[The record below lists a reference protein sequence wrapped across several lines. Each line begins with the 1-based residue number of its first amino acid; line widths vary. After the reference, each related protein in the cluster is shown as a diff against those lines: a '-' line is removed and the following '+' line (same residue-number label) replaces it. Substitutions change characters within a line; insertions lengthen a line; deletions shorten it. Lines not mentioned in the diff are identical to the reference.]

1 MYCFKYCPIDQ
12 LDGEHFYV
20 LNTFGKGVG
29 GCPCNLVN
37 KREDNFQQ
45 ALKSLGPKLVGALL
59 KIEVSEYSSQIPLAT
74 EKFFDHGQ

>member
-45 ALKSLGPKLVGALL
+45 ALKSL
-59 KIEVSEYSSQIPLAT
+59 EVPEYSSQITFSAEELA
-74 EKFFDHGQ
+74 FFDHGQ